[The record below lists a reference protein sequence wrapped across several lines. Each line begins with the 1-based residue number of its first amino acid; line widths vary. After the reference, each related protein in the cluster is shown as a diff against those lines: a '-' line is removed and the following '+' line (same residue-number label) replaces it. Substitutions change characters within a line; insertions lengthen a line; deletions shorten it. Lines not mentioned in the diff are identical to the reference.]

1 MITLVGEGS
10 DKSVN
15 EQILRELFMQQM
27 PQNIRPVLISH
38 GDINL
43 AKLAELANMILE
55 TAPMT
60 TISTITTRG
69 DDWPLDDANSPLS
82 VLVKKM
88 DELIWLQWE
97 STSDYNRRRHRNRKN
112 NNYKGTRS
120 DNRSITK
127 GDQNVNVFGIMPNL
141 VRRLESLRA

>member
-1 MITLVGEGS
+1 MSALELGSRKPSQLYQQMITLVGEGS

-69 DDWPLDDANSPLS
+69 DD
-82 VLVKKM
+82 
-88 DELIWLQWE
+88 
-97 STSDYNRRRHRNRKN
+97 
-112 NNYKGTRS
+112 
-120 DNRSITK
+120 
-127 GDQNVNVFGIMPNL
+127 
-141 VRRLESLRA
+141 